1 MKNFKT
7 TMKIHFILIILVV
20 CTFGFPLKGFS
31 QIEKLESIIS
41 QREKIKK
48 EKEARLNELKKIYED
63 SKSPVSGLEILDKIY
78 EEYYTYSYD
87 SAMYYADKELRLAT
101 ESGDD
106 EYKNKALLHK
116 ALLNTKGGYY
126 PEAERI
132 LTGIDT
138 TTLSKENLNQ
148 YYTSLFWLN
157 LYLGDFTKDQSLK
170 PILREKMEESLKGI
184 VDNTQPGTTEYFF
197 NLAERFKISEN
208 NRDSAFVYYNKVIE
222 EAPENSKIYASSA
235 YSLAEHYKLRG
246 ENKEYKDWLIK
257 AAISDISTPLKE
269 NLALQELAM
278 LLYDE
283 DKGELERST
292 NYMAVA
298 WDDALFYGNNM
309 RIVDISRKLPY
320 LFPVYLDSIK
330 EKEHR
335 SVMALIIVS
344 VLLLIMIGLFALIHK
359 KNKQLNKQR
368 DELHNQS
375 NNLKAL
381 NSQLNDLNENLSV
394 TNQKLIDSNDRLHG
408 INIRRENLA
417 KIWIDIC
424 AAHLYKMKSYKI
436 MVRQKVKAR
445 LANDLLNNSAFKP
458 IDEEDAQAFLAR
470 FDKAF
475 LDLYPDFI
483 SEVNGLLKEDSRFV
497 IKTPNTLN
505 TELRICS
512 LIRLGV
518 KDSSEMADLLFASS
532 QTIYNNRTKLRN
544 RAKEKEGFE
553 EKIRELSTGK

>member
-1 MKNFKT
+1 
-7 TMKIHFILIILVV
+7 MKIHFIQIILLV
-20 CTFGFPLKGFS
+20 CTLGFPLKGFS
-31 QIEKLESIIS
+31 QIEKLDSIIS

-170 PILREKMEESLKGI
+170 PILRKKMEESLKGI

-235 YSLAEHYKLRG
+235 YSLAEHYKLKG

-344 VLLLIMIGLFALIHK
+344 VLLLIMIGMFALIHK
-359 KNKQLNKQR
+359 KNKQLNQQR

-375 NNLKAL
+375 DNLKVL
-381 NSQLNDLNENLSV
+381 NSQLSDLNENLSV
-394 TNQKLIDSNDRLHG
+394 TNQKLIESNDRLHG

-436 MVRQKVKAR
+436 MVRQKVKAH

-544 RAKEKEGFE
+544 KAKEKEGFE

>member
-7 TMKIHFILIILVV
+7 PMKIHFIHIILLV
-20 CTFGFPLKGFS
+20 CTLGFPLKGFS
-31 QIEKLESIIS
+31 QIEKLDSIIS
-41 QREKIKK
+41 QREKIKN

-87 SAMYYADKELRLAT
+87 SAIYYADKELRLAT

-157 LYLGDFTKDQSLK
+157 LYLGEFTKDQSLK
-170 PILREKMEESLKGI
+170 PILRKKMEESLKGI

-235 YSLAEHYKLRG
+235 YSLAEHYKLKG

-292 NYMAVA
+292 NYMDVA
-298 WDDALFYGNNM
+298 WEDALFYGNNM

-320 LFPVYLDSIK
+320 LFPVYLESIK

-344 VLLLIMIGLFALIHK
+344 VLLLVMIGMFALIHK
-359 KNKQLNKQR
+359 KNKQLNRQR
-368 DELHNQS
+368 DEIHNQS

-381 NSQLNDLNENLSV
+381 NSQLSDLNENLSV
-394 TNQKLIDSNDRLHG
+394 TNQKLIESNDRLHG

-424 AAHLYKMKSYKI
+424 AAHLYKMKSYKL
-436 MVRQKVKAR
+436 MVRQKVKAH

-470 FDKAF
+470 FDRAF

-544 RAKEKEGFE
+544 KAKEKEGFE

>member
-1 MKNFKT
+1 
-7 TMKIHFILIILVV
+7 MKIHFIHIILLV
-20 CTFGFPLKGFS
+20 CTLGFPLKGFS
-31 QIEKLESIIS
+31 QIEKLDSIIS
-41 QREKIKK
+41 QREKIKN

-116 ALLNTKGGYY
+116 ALLNTKGGYF

-170 PILREKMEESLKGI
+170 PILRKKMEESLKGI

-197 NLAERFKISEN
+197 NLAERLKISEN

-235 YSLAEHYKLRG
+235 YSLAEHYKLKG
-246 ENKEYKDWLIK
+246 EYKEYKDWLIK

-344 VLLLIMIGLFALIHK
+344 VLLLVMIGMFALIHK
-359 KNKQLNKQR
+359 KNKQLNQQR

-375 NNLKAL
+375 DNLKAL
-381 NSQLNDLNENLSV
+381 NSQLSDLNENLSV
-394 TNQKLIDSNDRLHG
+394 TNQKLIESNDRLHG
-408 INIRRENLA
+408 INIRRESLA

-436 MVRQKVKAR
+436 MVRQKVKAH

-544 RAKEKEGFE
+544 KAKEKDGFE

>member
-1 MKNFKT
+1 
-7 TMKIHFILIILVV
+7 MKIHFIHIILVV

-31 QIEKLESIIS
+31 QIEKLDSIIS
-41 QREKIKK
+41 QREKIKN

-235 YSLAEHYKLRG
+235 YSLAEHYKLKG
-246 ENKEYKDWLIK
+246 KYKEYKDWLIK

-344 VLLLIMIGLFALIHK
+344 VLLLIMIGMFALIHK
-359 KNKQLNKQR
+359 KNKQLNQQR

-381 NSQLNDLNENLSV
+381 NSQLSDLNENLSV
-394 TNQKLIDSNDRLHG
+394 TNQKLIESNDRLHG

-436 MVRQKVKAR
+436 MVRQKVKAH

-544 RAKEKEGFE
+544 KAKEKEGFE

>member
-1 MKNFKT
+1 
-7 TMKIHFILIILVV
+7 MKIHFIQIILLV
-20 CTFGFPLKGFS
+20 CTLGFPLKGFS
-31 QIEKLESIIS
+31 QIEKLDSIIS

-170 PILREKMEESLKGI
+170 PILRKKMEESLKGI

-235 YSLAEHYKLRG
+235 YSLAEHYKLKG
-246 ENKEYKDWLIK
+246 EYKEYKDWLIK

-335 SVMALIIVS
+335 SVMALIIFS
-344 VLLLIMIGLFALIHK
+344 VLLLIMIGMFALIHK
-359 KNKQLNKQR
+359 KNKQLNQQR

-375 NNLKAL
+375 DNLKVL
-381 NSQLNDLNENLSV
+381 NSQLSDLNENLSV
-394 TNQKLIDSNDRLHG
+394 TNQKLIESNDRLHG

-436 MVRQKVKAR
+436 MVRQKVKAH

-544 RAKEKEGFE
+544 KAKEKEGFE

>member
-1 MKNFKT
+1 
-7 TMKIHFILIILVV
+7 MKIHFIHIILFV
-20 CTFGFPLKGFS
+20 CTLGFPLKGFS
-31 QIEKLESIIS
+31 QIEKLDSIIS

-170 PILREKMEESLKGI
+170 PILRKKMEESLKGI

-235 YSLAEHYKLRG
+235 YSLAEHYKLKG

-298 WDDALFYGNNM
+298 WDDAIFYGNNM

-344 VLLLIMIGLFALIHK
+344 VLLLVMIGMFALIHK
-359 KNKQLNKQR
+359 KNKQLNQQR

-375 NNLKAL
+375 DNLKAL
-381 NSQLNDLNENLSV
+381 NSQLSDLNENLSV
-394 TNQKLIDSNDRLHG
+394 TNQKLIESNDRLHG

-436 MVRQKVKAR
+436 MVRQKVKAH

-483 SEVNGLLKEDSRFV
+483 SEVNGLLKEDSRFI

-544 RAKEKEGFE
+544 KSKEKEGFE

>member
-1 MKNFKT
+1 
-7 TMKIHFILIILVV
+7 MKIHFIHIILVV

-31 QIEKLESIIS
+31 QIEKLDSIIS
-41 QREKIKK
+41 QREKIKN

-235 YSLAEHYKLRG
+235 YSLAEHYKLKG
-246 ENKEYKDWLIK
+246 KYKEYKDWLIK

-344 VLLLIMIGLFALIHK
+344 VLLLVMIGMFALIHK
-359 KNKQLNKQR
+359 KNKQLNQQR

-381 NSQLNDLNENLSV
+381 NSQLSDLNENLSV
-394 TNQKLIDSNDRLHG
+394 TNQKLIESNDRLHG

-436 MVRQKVKAR
+436 MVRQKVKAH

-544 RAKEKEGFE
+544 KAKEKEGFE

>member
-1 MKNFKT
+1 M
-7 TMKIHFILIILVV
+7 
-20 CTFGFPLKGFS
+20 
-31 QIEKLESIIS
+31 
-41 QREKIKK
+41 
-48 EKEARLNELKKIYED
+48 
-63 SKSPVSGLEILDKIY
+63 
-78 EEYYTYSYD
+78 
-87 SAMYYADKELRLAT
+87 
-101 ESGDD
+101 
-106 EYKNKALLHK
+106 
-116 ALLNTKGGYY
+116 
-126 PEAERI
+126 
-132 LTGIDT
+132 
-138 TTLSKENLNQ
+138 
-148 YYTSLFWLN
+148 
-157 LYLGDFTKDQSLK
+157 
-170 PILREKMEESLKGI
+170 
-184 VDNTQPGTTEYFF
+184 
-197 NLAERFKISEN
+197 
-208 NRDSAFVYYNKVIE
+208 YYNKVIE

-235 YSLAEHYKLRG
+235 YSLAEHYKLKG
-246 ENKEYKDWLIK
+246 EYKEYKDWLIK

-344 VLLLIMIGLFALIHK
+344 VLLLIMIGMFALIHK
-359 KNKQLNKQR
+359 KNKQLNQQR

-375 NNLKAL
+375 DNLKVL
-381 NSQLNDLNENLSV
+381 NSQLSDLNENLSV
-394 TNQKLIDSNDRLHG
+394 TNQKLIESNDRLHG

-436 MVRQKVKAR
+436 MVRQKVKAH

-458 IDEEDAQAFLAR
+458 IDEEDAQAFLTR

-544 RAKEKEGFE
+544 KAKEKEGFE

>member
-1 MKNFKT
+1 
-7 TMKIHFILIILVV
+7 MKIHFIHIILLV
-20 CTFGFPLKGFS
+20 CTLGFPLKGFS
-31 QIEKLESIIS
+31 QIEKLDSIIS

-170 PILREKMEESLKGI
+170 PILRKKMEESLKGI

-235 YSLAEHYKLRG
+235 YSLAEHYKLKG

-344 VLLLIMIGLFALIHK
+344 VLLLIMIGMFALIHK
-359 KNKQLNKQR
+359 KNKQLNQQR

-375 NNLKAL
+375 DNLKVL
-381 NSQLNDLNENLSV
+381 NSQLSDLNENLSV
-394 TNQKLIDSNDRLHG
+394 TNQKLIESNDRLHG

-436 MVRQKVKAR
+436 MVRQKVKAH

-544 RAKEKEGFE
+544 KAKEKEGFE